1 MKTVTRRL
9 MLAFCCALA
18 PFPAL
23 AQIGSILLGPKTIV
37 EHAAERRSFA
47 DQARDNAIVIKVNA
61 AMAKAGSA
69 QASTEIYEQRLLV
82 TGLFDDKAK
91 YDQFY
96 AAVKAVSGVKKL
108 YWHVVY
114 ESAAD
119 QKTDTKLLSWDKS
132 LELATK
138 AGANI
143 TVAMKTAEQNYHV
156 CADSFGTLYVI
167 GRSLTKSEHD
177 QALASVRATSGAK
190 SVVDYVVVRP

>member
-1 MKTVTRRL
+1 MKTVTRFL
-9 MLAFCCALA
+9 LLAFYCALA
-18 PFPAL
+18 PFPAR

-37 EHAAERRSFA
+37 EHATERRSFA
-47 DQARDNAIVIKVNA
+47 DQGRDNAIVVKVNA

-119 QKTDTKLLSWDKS
+119 QKNDPKLLSWDKS

-138 AGANI
+138 AGTNI

-177 QALASVRATSGAK
+177 QALASVRSTSGAK

>member
-9 MLAFCCALA
+9 MLASLGSLA
-18 PFPAL
+18 SWPAL
-23 AQIGSILLGPKTIV
+23 AQIGGILLGPKTIV
-37 EHAAERRSFA
+37 EHATERRSFA
-47 DQARDNAIVIKVNA
+47 DQGRDNAIVVKVNA

-119 QKTDTKLLSWDKS
+119 QKNDPKLLSWDKS

-138 AGANI
+138 AGTNI

-177 QALASVRATSGAK
+177 QALASVRSTSGAK

>member
-9 MLAFCCALA
+9 MLASGLALA
-18 PFPAL
+18 AGPAL
-23 AQIGSILLGPKTIV
+23 AQIGSILLGPKTII
-37 EHAAERRSFA
+37 EHATERRSFA
-47 DQARDNAIVIKVNA
+47 DQAKDNEIVLKVNA
-61 AMAKAGSA
+61 VMAKVGSA
-69 QASTEIYEQRLLV
+69 SASTEIYEQRLLV
-82 TGLFDDKAK
+82 TGLFDDQAK

-96 AAVKAVSGVKKL
+96 AGVKAVPGVKRL

-119 QKTDTKLLSWDKS
+119 QKNDPKILSWDKS
-132 LELATK
+132 LELAAK

-167 GRSLTKSEHD
+167 GRALTKAERD
-177 QALASVRATSGAK
+177 QALASVRSTSGAK